1 MHMPEPIPT
10 PAPVRL
16 RMAPGALGRLLP
28 RPAALVICTGC
39 EAQAYTAPGHLPADW
54 QVVPMADAEHAFCGD
69 CAAAMPDGEDL

>member
-1 MHMPEPIPT
+1 M
-10 PAPVRL
+10 
-16 RMAPGALGRLLP
+16 P